1 MRIVL
6 LLTLA
11 CVLTLSAPGADA
23 TAKKQ
28 IHPSTKKKS
37 SKPTGKSAAKKSPTA
52 RRPTGKT
59 PAKHA
64 KTTGKRKKSKTAAA
78 DWRSRQLAPTP
89 ERYKEIQTALA
100 QRGYLHAAP
109 SGVWDA
115 SSAEALRRFQ
125 QDQNLEPNGKLN
137 SLSLI
142 ALGLGAKRGNTLA
155 GVPTAPPVTAPRTPS
170 IDSPPAL
177 PQNAIPPT
185 LAPNPA
191 VPELPQ
197 AGPPPPASR

>member
-11 CVLTLSAPGADA
+11 CVLTLSAPGADI
-23 TAKKQ
+23 TAQKQ
-28 IHPSTKKKS
+28 THPSTKKKS
-37 SKPTGKSAAKKSPTA
+37 SKPTRKSAAKSTTA
-52 RRPTGKT
+52 RRPTAKT
-59 PAKHA
+59 PVKHA
-64 KTTGKRKKSKTAAA
+64 QTTGKRKKGKTAAA

-100 QRGYLHAAP
+100 QRGYLNAAP

-142 ALGLGAKRGNTLA
+142 ALGLGAKRANTLA
-155 GVPTAPPVTAPRTPS
+155 AVPSAPPATPPRTPS

-185 LAPNPA
+185 PAPNPA

-197 AGPPPPASR
+197 AGPPPPAGR